1 MMRPETVKHICSEWC
16 SIDEKGWKIFVVKK
30 KVEVS
35 MSSFILRVVK
45 HTLILHTLCQ
55 VWNKL
60 WSFILYVVEK
70 NLEDIFKIFFLEE
83 FFSCKTK
90 KMKMLLLVS
99 GSINSSKTNV
109 RVVQVWILKPAV
121 WLIFFSKI
129 ACKIL
134 VPQNRYWSHSNRKT
148 WFSTKVLQNF
158 FLFILYVVEKYLEDI
173 FKKFYLEEFFSSKM
187 KKTKMLHLEVSVKI
201 NHLEDMISW
210 GFGQDK
216 LSSRSIIFKMQN
228 LEERWY
234 SRCKISNI
242 WVLYTS

>member
-35 MSSFILRVVK
+35 MSSFILLVVK

-134 VPQNRYWSHSNRKT
+134 VHPKSILVSFKPQD
-148 WFSTKVLQNF
+148 L
-158 FLFILYVVEKYLEDI
+158 I
-173 FKKFYLEEFFSSKM
+173 
-187 KKTKMLHLEVSVKI
+187 
-201 NHLEDMISW
+201 
-210 GFGQDK
+210 
-216 LSSRSIIFKMQN
+216 
-228 LEERWY
+228 
-234 SRCKISNI
+234 
-242 WVLYTS
+242 

>member
-35 MSSFILRVVK
+35 MSSFILLVVK

-70 NLEDIFKIFFLEE
+70 NLEDIFKIFYLEE

-90 KMKMLLLVS
+90 KIKMSLLVS

-121 WLIFFSKI
+121 WLNLFSKI

-134 VPQNRYWSHSNRKT
+134 VHPKSILVSFKPQD
-148 WFSTKVLQNF
+148 Q
-158 FLFILYVVEKYLEDI
+158 I
-173 FKKFYLEEFFSSKM
+173 
-187 KKTKMLHLEVSVKI
+187 
-201 NHLEDMISW
+201 
-210 GFGQDK
+210 
-216 LSSRSIIFKMQN
+216 
-228 LEERWY
+228 
-234 SRCKISNI
+234 
-242 WVLYTS
+242 

>member
-1 MMRPETVKHICSEWC
+1 MRPEKVKHTCSEYC

-35 MSSFILRVVK
+35 MSSFILHVVK

-60 WSFILYVVEK
+60 WSFKLYVVEK
-70 NLEDIFKIFFLEE
+70 NLEDIFKIFYLEE

-121 WLIFFSKI
+121 WLILFSKI

-134 VPQNRYWSHSNRKT
+134 VHPKSILVSFKPQD
-148 WFSTKVLQNF
+148 L
-158 FLFILYVVEKYLEDI
+158 I
-173 FKKFYLEEFFSSKM
+173 
-187 KKTKMLHLEVSVKI
+187 
-201 NHLEDMISW
+201 
-210 GFGQDK
+210 
-216 LSSRSIIFKMQN
+216 
-228 LEERWY
+228 
-234 SRCKISNI
+234 
-242 WVLYTS
+242 

>member
-35 MSSFILRVVK
+35 MSSFILLVVK

-109 RVVQVWILKPAV
+109 RVVQVKNDETRNGQTYMFRMVFHW
-121 WLIFFSKI
+121 
-129 ACKIL
+129 
-134 VPQNRYWSHSNRKT
+134 RKGMKD
-148 WFSTKVLQNF
+148 FRC
-158 FLFILYVVEKYLEDI
+158 EKE
-173 FKKFYLEEFFSSKM
+173 
-187 KKTKMLHLEVSVKI
+187 
-201 NHLEDMISW
+201 
-210 GFGQDK
+210 
-216 LSSRSIIFKMQN
+216 SRS
-228 LEERWY
+228 
-234 SRCKISNI
+234 
-242 WVLYTS
+242 